1 MRVPRTHH
9 TIVARLVADA
19 HPVRRLW
26 PPALRLAAWT
36 AVAAAV
42 LALATRVGL
51 REDVAAG
58 IDSPRY
64 VLEVALLACAAAAAA
79 AGALLAAIPGRDPR
93 PAGAVA
99 LLLAGLGALT
109 FVGEPAAPGAT
120 WLAGLRCAGSIA
132 MFGLVPWLALVAA
145 VARGVPLNARGA
157 GAYVGAAAFLIGAAA
172 VRLACPVDDG
182 HHLLVWHVVPV
193 VAWTAIS
200 ALATTSWF
208 ARRAVAPAPV
218 RS

>member
-1 MRVPRTHH
+1 MKLPSAHD

-26 PPALRLAAWT
+26 PPVIRLAAWG
-36 AVAAAV
+36 AVAAGV
-42 LALATRVGL
+42 LLLATRLGL
-51 REDVAAG
+51 REEGAAG

-64 VLEVALLACAAAAAA
+64 LLEVVLLACAAAAAA

-93 PAGAVA
+93 PAGGVAV
-99 LLLAGLGALT
+99 LLAGLGAAA

-120 WLAGLRCAGSIA
+120 SLAGLRCAASIA

-145 VARGVPLNARGA
+145 VARGVPLDARGA
-157 GAYVGAAAFLIGAAA
+157 GAYVGAAAFLVGAAA

-182 HHLLVWHVVPV
+182 HHLVVWHVVPV

-200 ALATTSWF
+200 SLAIAPWF
-208 ARRAVAPAPV
+208 IRRAVAPVAT
-218 RS
+218 RD